1 VAPVDREFTGVS
13 HFGSIT
19 MMRMELKDP
28 IALDDELD
36 LCDTGTR
43 LALDYLRISR
53 DVLKGVSTGDDEA
66 YLKSRITNA
75 FEALLSH
82 ARHCPHCKQD

>member
-1 VAPVDREFTGVS
+1 MAPVDQPFTGVS
-13 HFGSIT
+13 HFGHVT
-19 MMRMELKDP
+19 MTRMELKDP
-28 IALDDELD
+28 IASDDELNF
-36 LCDTGTR
+36 CDTGTR
-43 LALDYLRISR
+43 LALDYLRICR
-53 DVLKGVSTGDDEA
+53 DVLQGVATGDDEA

>member
-1 VAPVDREFTGVS
+1 MAPVDKLFTGVS

-19 MMRMELKDP
+19 TTRMELKDS
-28 IALDDELD
+28 ITSDDTLNF
-36 LCDTGTR
+36 CDTGTR
-43 LALDYLRISR
+43 LALDYLRICR
-53 DVLKGVSTGDDEA
+53 DVLQGVSTGDDEG

>member
-1 VAPVDREFTGVS
+1 MT
-13 HFGSIT
+13 
-19 MMRMELKDP
+19 RMELKDH
-28 IALDDELD
+28 ITSDNKLNF
-36 LCDTGTR
+36 CDTGNR

-53 DVLKGVSTGDDEA
+53 DVLKGVSSGDDEG

>member
-1 VAPVDREFTGVS
+1 VAPVDKWFTGVS

-19 MMRMELKDP
+19 MTRMELKDP
-28 IALDDELD
+28 IASDDRLDF
-36 LCDTGTR
+36 CDTGNR
-43 LALDYLRISR
+43 LALDYLRIGR
-53 DVLKGVSTGDDEA
+53 DVLQGVSTGDDEA

-82 ARHCPHCKQD
+82 AGQCPHCKHD

>member
-1 VAPVDREFTGVS
+1 MAPVDKRFTGVS
-13 HFGSIT
+13 HFRSIT
-19 MMRMELKDP
+19 MTSMELKDP

-36 LCDTGTR
+36 FCDIGNR

-66 YLKSRITNA
+66 YLESRMH
-75 FEALLSH
+75 LKL
-82 ARHCPHCKQD
+82 C

>member
-1 VAPVDREFTGVS
+1 MAPVDKRFTGVS

-19 MMRMELKDP
+19 MMRMELKEP
-28 IALDDELD
+28 IDLDDELD
-36 LCDTGTR
+36 FCDTGNR

-53 DVLKGVSTGDDEA
+53 DVLKGVSTGDDEG

-82 ARHCPHCKQD
+82 ARHCSNCKRD

>member
-1 VAPVDREFTGVS
+1 MAPVDRGFTGVS
-13 HFGSIT
+13 HFGNVT
-19 MMRMELKDP
+19 MTHMELKYP
-28 IALDDELD
+28 IASDDELD
-36 LCDTGTR
+36 LCDTGNR

-53 DVLKGVSTGDDEA
+53 DVLQGVATGDDEA

-82 ARHCPHCKQD
+82 TRHCPHCKQD

>member
-1 VAPVDREFTGVS
+1 MAPVDRGFTGVS

-19 MMRMELKDP
+19 MTRMEVKEP
-28 IALDDELD
+28 IAIDDELD
-36 LCDTGTR
+36 FCETGNR

-82 ARHCPHCKQD
+82 ARHCLHCKQD